1 MNCFKTP
8 ALIVFITIFSIS
20 LDFVFS
26 QTTSTFHKCVLDMN
40 ISSSSSGEACKT
52 LDSNWDDFLTHPC
65 CGLPF
70 NRYLRALAHWTNQTR
85 LIFLNSTQQSD
96 CLTSMNNSSS
106 DDFSCGIEKLTSGA
120 GGCSDYSDIDVV
132 NKLGS
137 RLKSLR
143 DDCSLMDSEGGLSKG
158 CNQCLRTWRA
168 IASSS
173 KNDSMKLEDNIC
185 RFSMLILLTSQRVSD
200 DSWIDKIFHCLGDNS
215 LPSAYSADEGG
226 SETRHRTKFK
236 RDLWILIG
244 GVAGMV
250 VMIIVALWILLKRK
264 TEVKPS
270 SGRYISDESYS
281 DESSYRRLSLKEIYS
296 ATDNLSMSNFIGQG
310 IAGKVYK
317 GILADRQHV
326 AIKHIIKDEQMESFV
341 REVTSLS
348 HIKHPNLVSLLGHYD
363 GPNECFLVY
372 ELCHNGNL
380 SEWLFGKSKYL
391 SWRRRLE
398 IALDCARGLL
408 FLHSY
413 PQGSIVHR
421 DIKPANILLSASFE
435 AKLSDF
441 GLSKII
447 SIGHS
452 YASSEV
458 RGTFGYVDPEYQK
471 NRHVNSYGD
480 VYSFGI
486 VLLQLLSGQRV
497 INLDLKNPMPLSKM
511 AKNLT
516 KGGNIKEFADPKLEG
531 KFSIEAFEILLKL
544 ALTSIGLKQ
553 QRPSMEQV
561 VIKLEEALDL
571 STRVESVHP

>member
-1 MNCFKTP
+1 MNCFKAP
-8 ALIVFITIFSIS
+8 LLIMFIMVFSIS
-20 LDFVFS
+20 FDLVFS
-26 QTTSTFHKCVLDMN
+26 QTNSSFNKCVLDFN
-40 ISSSSSGEACKT
+40 ISSSSSRDSCTT
-52 LDSNWDDFLTHPC
+52 LDNNWDGFLTHPC
-65 CGLPF
+65 CVLPF
-70 NRYLRALAHWTNQTR
+70 NIYLRALARWTNQTR
-85 LIFLNSTQQSD
+85 LIFLNSIQQMD
-96 CLTSMNNSSS
+96 CLTLMNNNST
-106 DDFSCGIEKLTSGA
+106 DIFSCGIEKLTSGA
-120 GGCSDYSDIDVV
+120 GGCSDYSEIDVL
-132 NKLGS
+132 NEIGS
-137 RLKSLR
+137 RLNSLR
-143 DDCSLMDSEGGLSKG
+143 DDCRLMDSEGGLTKG
-158 CNQCLRTWRA
+158 CNKCLKTWRE
-168 IASSS
+168 IAYTS
-173 KNDSMKLEDNIC
+173 KNDSMKLEDDIC
-185 RFSMLILLTSQRVSD
+185 RFSMLILLTSQRVAD
-200 DSWIDKIFHCLGDNS
+200 ESWIDKIFHCLGDNS
-215 LPSAYSADEGG
+215 LPLASSADESGN
-226 SETRHRTKFK
+226 ETIRSTKFK
-236 RDLWILIG
+236 TDLSILIV
-244 GVAGMV
+244 GVVGMV
-250 VMIIVALWILLKRK
+250 LVVIVALWIYVKRK
-264 TEVKPS
+264 AEVKPS
-270 SGRYISDESYS
+270 SERYNESYS
-281 DESSYRRLSLKEIYS
+281 EESSYRRLSLKEIYS
-296 ATDNLSMSNFIGQG
+296 ATDSLSMSNFIGQG

-326 AIKHIIKDEQMESFV
+326 AIKHIIKDEQMETFV

-363 GPNECFLVY
+363 APNECFLVY

-458 RGTFGYVDPEYQK
+458 RGTYGYVDPEYQK

-516 KGGNIKEFADPKLEG
+516 KGGNIKEFADLKLEG
-531 KFSIEAFEILLKL
+531 KFSMEAFELVLKL

-561 VIKLEEALDL
+561 VVKLEEALDL

>member
-1 MNCFKTP
+1 
-8 ALIVFITIFSIS
+8 
-20 LDFVFS
+20 
-26 QTTSTFHKCVLDMN
+26 
-40 ISSSSSGEACKT
+40 
-52 LDSNWDDFLTHPC
+52 
-65 CGLPF
+65 
-70 NRYLRALAHWTNQTR
+70 
-85 LIFLNSTQQSD
+85 
-96 CLTSMNNSSS
+96 MNNSSS
-106 DDFSCGIEKLTSGA
+106 DNFSCGIEKLTSGA
-120 GGCSDYSDIDVV
+120 GGCLDYSDIDVV
-132 NKLGS
+132 NDLGS

-143 DDCSLMDSEGGLSKG
+143 DDCRPVDSEGG
-158 CNQCLRTWRA
+158 CNRCLRTWRE
-168 IASSS
+168 IASTS
-173 KNDSMKLEDNIC
+173 KNDSMKLEDDIC
-185 RFSMLILLTSQRVSD
+185 RFSTLILLTSQRVSD
-200 DSWIDKIFHCLGDNS
+200 ESWIDKIFHCLGDNS
-215 LPSAYSADEGG
+215 LPLVSSADESG
-226 SETRHRTKFK
+226 SETRHITKFK
-236 RDLWILIG
+236 TELWILIG
-244 GVAGMV
+244 GVVGIV
-250 VMIIVALWILLKRK
+250 VLIIAALWILLKRK
-264 TEVKPS
+264 NEVKPS
-270 SGRYISDESYS
+270 SGRYKSDESG
-281 DESSYRRLSLKEIYS
+281 ESNYRGLSLKEIYS

-326 AIKHIIKDEQMESFV
+326 AIKHIIKDEQMETFV

-471 NRHVNSYGD
+471 NRQVNSYGD

-497 INLDLKNPMPLSKM
+497 INLDLNNPMPLSKM

-516 KGGNIKEFADPKLEG
+516 KGGNIKEFADSKLEG
-531 KFSIEAFEILLKL
+531 KFSMEAFELVLKL

-561 VIKLEEALDL
+561 VVKLEKAFDL

>member
-1 MNCFKTP
+1 MNCSKVP
-8 ALIVFITIFSIS
+8 VLIKFIMVFSIS
-20 LDFVFS
+20 LDLVFS
-26 QTTSTFHKCVLDMN
+26 HINISNNCVLNIN
-40 ISSSSSGEACKT
+40 ISSSSEDCTT
-52 LDSNWDDFLTHPC
+52 LDGNWDGFLTQPC

-70 NRYLRALAHWTNQTR
+70 NRYLQALARWTNQTGH
-85 LIFLNSTQQSD
+85 IFLNSTQQIH
-96 CLTSMNNSSS
+96 CLTSMKNTSF
-106 DDFSCGIEKLTSGA
+106 DTFSCGIEKLTSGA
-120 GGCSDYSDIDVV
+120 GGCSDYSEIDIV
-132 NKLGS
+132 NELGNI
-137 RLKSLR
+137 LKSLR
-143 DDCSLMDSEGGLSKG
+143 DDCSLMHSEGGLTKG
-158 CNQCLRTWRA
+158 CNQCLRTWG
-168 IASSS
+168 SLTSKS
-173 KNDSMKLEDNIC
+173 KNNSMKLEADIC
-185 RFSMLILLTSQRVSD
+185 RFSMLILLTSQRISD
-200 DSWIDKIFHCLGDNS
+200 ESWIDKIFYCLGDNS
-215 LPSAYSADEGG
+215 LPLVSSVDEIG

-236 RDLWILIG
+236 RDLGILIG
-244 GVAGMV
+244 GIVGLIV
-250 VMIIVALWILLKRK
+250 IIITAVWILLKRK
-264 TEVKPS
+264 NEVKPS
-270 SGRYISDESYS
+270 SGRYISDGSYS
-281 DESSYRRLSLKEIYS
+281 EESSYRKLSLKEIYS

-317 GILADRQHV
+317 GILADGQYV
-326 AIKHIIKDEQMESFV
+326 AIKHIIKDEQMETFV

-348 HIKHPNLVSLLGHYD
+348 HIRHPNLVSLLGHND

-391 SWRRRLE
+391 SWRQRLE
-398 IALDCARGLL
+398 IALDCARSLL

-421 DIKPANILLSASFE
+421 DIKPANILLSANFE

-497 INLDLKNPMPLSKM
+497 INLNLQNPMPLSKM

-516 KGGNIKEFADPKLEG
+516 KGGNIKEFADPKMEG
-531 KFSIEAFEILLKL
+531 KFSMEAFELMLKL
-544 ALTSIGLKQ
+544 ALVSIGLKQ

-561 VIKLEEALDL
+561 VVKLEEALDL
-571 STRVESVHP
+571 STRVESVHL

>member
-1 MNCFKTP
+1 MNCFKAP
-8 ALIVFITIFSIS
+8 ALIMFIMFFSIS
-20 LDFVFS
+20 FDLVFS
-26 QTTSTFHKCVLDMN
+26 QTNSSFNKCVLDIN
-40 ISSSSSGEACKT
+40 ISSSSSGEACTT
-52 LDSNWDDFLTHPC
+52 LDNNWDGFLTHPC

-70 NRYLRALAHWTNQTR
+70 NRYLRALARWTTQTR
-85 LIFLNSTQQSD
+85 LIFLNSTQQMD
-96 CLTSMNNSSS
+96 CLTLMNNNSYDS
-106 DDFSCGIEKLTSGA
+106 FSCGIEKLTSGA
-120 GGCSDYSDIDVV
+120 GGCSDYSEIDVV
-132 NKLGS
+132 NELGS
-137 RLKSLR
+137 RLKSMR
-143 DDCSLMDSEGGLSKG
+143 DDCRLMDSEGGLTKG
-158 CNQCLRTWRA
+158 CSKCLRTWRE
-168 IASSS
+168 IASTS
-173 KNDSMKLEDNIC
+173 KNDSMKLEDDIC

-200 DSWIDKIFHCLGDNS
+200 ESWIDKIFHCLGDNS
-215 LPSAYSADEGG
+215 LPLASSADESG
-226 SETRHRTKFK
+226 SETRRRTKFK
-236 RDLWILIG
+236 TDLSILIG
-244 GVAGMV
+244 GVVGV
-250 VMIIVALWILLKRK
+250 VLVIIIALWIYVKRK
-264 TEVKPS
+264 AEVKPS
-270 SGRYISDESYS
+270 SERYSESYS
-281 DESSYRRLSLKEIYS
+281 EASSYRRLSLKEIYS

-326 AIKHIIKDEQMESFV
+326 AIKHIIKDEQMETFV

-380 SEWLFGKSKYL
+380 SEWLFDKSKYL

-398 IALDCARGLL
+398 IALDCSRGLL

-421 DIKPANILLSASFE
+421 DIKPANILLCASFE

-452 YASSEV
+452 YVSSEV

-486 VLLQLLSGQRV
+486 VLIQLLSGQRV

-511 AKNLT
+511 AKNLI

-531 KFSIEAFEILLKL
+531 KFSMEAFELVLKL
-544 ALTSIGLKQ
+544 ALSSIGLKQ
-553 QRPSMEQV
+553 KRPSMEQV
-561 VIKLEEALDL
+561 VVKLEEALDL
-571 STRVESVHP
+571 STRVESVYP

>member
-1 MNCFKTP
+1 
-8 ALIVFITIFSIS
+8 
-20 LDFVFS
+20 
-26 QTTSTFHKCVLDMN
+26 
-40 ISSSSSGEACKT
+40 
-52 LDSNWDDFLTHPC
+52 
-65 CGLPF
+65 
-70 NRYLRALAHWTNQTR
+70 
-85 LIFLNSTQQSD
+85 
-96 CLTSMNNSSS
+96 
-106 DDFSCGIEKLTSGA
+106 
-120 GGCSDYSDIDVV
+120 
-132 NKLGS
+132 
-137 RLKSLR
+137 
-143 DDCSLMDSEGGLSKG
+143 
-158 CNQCLRTWRA
+158 
-168 IASSS
+168 
-173 KNDSMKLEDNIC
+173 
-185 RFSMLILLTSQRVSD
+185 
-200 DSWIDKIFHCLGDNS
+200 
-215 LPSAYSADEGG
+215 
-226 SETRHRTKFK
+226 
-236 RDLWILIG
+236 
-244 GVAGMV
+244 
-250 VMIIVALWILLKRK
+250 
-264 TEVKPS
+264 
-270 SGRYISDESYS
+270 
-281 DESSYRRLSLKEIYS
+281 
-296 ATDNLSMSNFIGQG
+296 MSNFIGQG

-326 AIKHIIKDEQMESFV
+326 AIKHIIKDEQMETFV

-372 ELCHNGNL
+372 ELCYNGNL

-497 INLDLKNPMPLSKM
+497 INLDLQNPMPLSKM

-516 KGGNIKEFADPKLEG
+516 KGGNIKEFADPKMQG
-531 KFSIEAFEILLKL
+531 KFSMEAFELVLKL
-544 ALTSIGLKQ
+544 ALVSIGLKQ

-561 VIKLEEALDL
+561 VVKLEEALDL
-571 STRVESVHP
+571 STRIESDHL

>member
-1 MNCFKTP
+1 MNCFKAP
-8 ALIVFITIFSIS
+8 LILIMFIMVFSIS
-20 LDFVFS
+20 WDLVFS
-26 QTTSTFHKCVLDMN
+26 QTTINKCILDIN
-40 ISSSSSGEACKT
+40 ISSSSSPGETCTT
-52 LDSNWDDFLTHPC
+52 LDSNWDGFLTQPC

-70 NRYLRALAHWTNQTR
+70 NRYLRSLSLWTNQTR
-85 LIFLNSTQQSD
+85 LIFLNSTQQMD
-96 CLTSMNNSSS
+96 CLTLMNNNST
-106 DDFSCGIEKLTSGA
+106 DNFSCGIEKLTSGA
-120 GGCSDYSDIDVV
+120 GGCSDYSDVDVV
-132 NKLGS
+132 NELGS
-137 RLKSLR
+137 KLKSLR
-143 DDCSLMDSEGGLSKG
+143 DDCKLMDPEGG
-158 CNQCLRTWRA
+158 CNQCLRTWRE
-168 IASSS
+168 IASMS
-173 KNDSMKLEDNIC
+173 KYDSMKLEDDIC
-185 RFSMLILLTSQRVSD
+185 RFSVLILLTSQRVSD
-200 DSWIDKIFHCLGDNS
+200 EGWIDKIFHCLGDNS
-215 LPSAYSADEGG
+215 LPLASFADESGN
-226 SETRHRTKFK
+226 ETRRRTKFK
-236 RDLWILIG
+236 TDLWILIG
-244 GVAGMV
+244 GIVGLV
-250 VMIIVALWILLKRK
+250 VIIIVALLILLKRK

-270 SGRYISDESYS
+270 SGRYISDESG
-281 DESSYRRLSLKEIYS
+281 ESSYRGLSLKEIYS
-296 ATDNLSMSNFIGQG
+296 ATDNLNMSNFIGQG

-326 AIKHIIKDEQMESFV
+326 AIKHIIKDEQMETFV

-408 FLHSY
+408 FLHLY

-447 SIGHS
+447 NIGHS

-497 INLDLKNPMPLSKM
+497 INLDLNNPMPLSKM
-511 AKNLT
+511 VYVLT
-516 KGGNIKEFADPKLEG
+516 P
-531 KFSIEAFEILLKL
+531 FSLAFF
-544 ALTSIGLKQ
+544 S
-553 QRPSMEQV
+553 S
-561 VIKLEEALDL
+561 
-571 STRVESVHP
+571 SFF

>member
-1 MNCFKTP
+1 MNCFRAP
-8 ALIVFITIFSIS
+8 VLIMLIMVFSIS
-20 LDFVFS
+20 LDLVFS
-26 QTTSTFHKCVLDMN
+26 QTFTKCVLDIN
-40 ISSSSSGEACKT
+40 ISSSSSEEACT
-52 LDSNWDDFLTHPC
+52 NLGSNWDGFLTQPC

-70 NRYLRALAHWTNQTR
+70 NRYLRALSRWTNQTG
-85 LIFLNSTQQSD
+85 LIFLNSTQQRD
-96 CLTSMNNSSS
+96 CLSLMNNSSY
-106 DDFSCGIEKLTSGA
+106 DNFICGIEKLTSSA
-120 GGCSDYSDIDVV
+120 GGCSDYSDTDIV
-132 NKLGS
+132 NDLGS

-143 DDCSLMDSEGGLSKG
+143 DDCRLMDSEGGCTKEFLMRVGLTKSF
-158 CNQCLRTWRA
+158 
-168 IASSS
+168 IA
-173 KNDSMKLEDNIC
+173 
-185 RFSMLILLTSQRVSD
+185 F
-200 DSWIDKIFHCLGDNS
+200 GDNS
-215 LPSAYSADEGG
+215 LPLASSADESG

-236 RDLWILIG
+236 TDLWILIG
-244 GVAGMV
+244 GVVGIV
-250 VMIIVALWILLKRK
+250 VVIIATLWILLKRK

-281 DESSYRRLSLKEIYS
+281 GESSYRGLSLKEIYS
-296 ATDNLSMSNFIGQG
+296 ATDNFSMSNFIGQG

-326 AIKHIIKDEQMESFV
+326 AIKHIIKDEQMETFV

-348 HIKHPNLVSLLGHYD
+348 HLKHPNLESLLGHYD

-380 SEWLFGKSKYL
+380 SEWLF
-391 SWRRRLE
+391 
-398 IALDCARGLL
+398 
-408 FLHSY
+408 
-413 PQGSIVHR
+413 GSIVHR

-471 NRHVNSYGD
+471 NRQVNSYGD

-486 VLLQLLSGQRV
+486 VLIQLLSGQR
-497 INLDLKNPMPLSKM
+497 

-516 KGGNIKEFADPKLEG
+516 KGGNIKEFADSKLEG
-531 KFSIEAFEILLKL
+531 KFSMESFELVLKL

-561 VIKLEEALDL
+561 VVKLEEALDL

>member
-1 MNCFKTP
+1 MNCFKAP
-8 ALIVFITIFSIS
+8 ALMIMSIIFFSIS
-20 LDFVFS
+20 LDLVFS
-26 QTTSTFHKCVLDMN
+26 RTNSLNKCVLDMN
-40 ISSSSSGEACKT
+40 ISGEACTT
-52 LDSNWDDFLTHPC
+52 LDNYTWDGFLNDHPC
-65 CGLPF
+65 CGLAF
-70 NRYLRALAHWTNQTR
+70 NTYLRALARWTNQTR
-85 LIFLNSTQQSD
+85 HDIFLNSTQQSD
-96 CLTSMNNSSS
+96 CLTLMNNNNSSTS
-106 DDFSCGIEKLTSGA
+106 DNFRCGIEKLTSTGA
-120 GGCSDYSDIDVV
+120 GGCSDYSEIDVE

-143 DDCSLMDSEGGLSKG
+143 DDCRLMDSGGGLAKG
-158 CNQCLRTWRA
+158 CNKCLRTWRE
-168 IASSS
+168 IA
-173 KNDSMKLEDNIC
+173 KNDTTKLEDDIC

-200 DSWIDKIFHCLGDNS
+200 ESWVDKIFHCLGNGS
-215 LPSAYSADEGG
+215 LPLASSADESGN
-226 SETRHRTKFK
+226 ETRRRTKFK
-236 RDLWILIG
+236 TDLWILIG
-244 GVAGMV
+244 GVVGMV
-250 VMIIVALWILLKRK
+250 LVIIVALWILSKRK
-264 TEVKPS
+264 AEVKPS

-281 DESSYRRLSLKEIYS
+281 DESTYRRLSLKEIYS
-296 ATDNLSMSNFIGQG
+296 ATDNLCMSNFIGQG
-310 IAGKVYK
+310 LAGKVYK
-317 GILADRQHV
+317 GILADRKHV
-326 AIKHIIKDEQMESFV
+326 AVKHIIKDEQMETFV

-391 SWRRRLE
+391 LWRRRLE

-413 PQGSIVHR
+413 PEGSIVHR

-471 NRHVNSYGD
+471 NRHVNTYGD

-497 INLDLKNPMPLSKM
+497 INLDLKKPMPLSKM

-531 KFSIEAFEILLKL
+531 KFSMVAFELVFKL
-544 ALTSIGLKQ
+544 ALSSIGLKQ

-571 STRVESVHP
+571 STRIESVHP

>member
-1 MNCFKTP
+1 MF
-8 ALIVFITIFSIS
+8 VMVFSIS
-20 LDFVFS
+20 LDLVYS
-26 QTTSTFHKCVLDMN
+26 QTNSFNKCVLDIN
-40 ISSSSSGEACKT
+40 ISSSSSGLSSTT
-52 LDSNWDDFLTHPC
+52 LDSNWDGFLTHPY

-70 NRYLRALAHWTNQTR
+70 NRYLRALARWTNQTR
-85 LIFLNSTQQSD
+85 LIFLNSTQQRD
-96 CLTSMNNSSS
+96 CLTLMNNNSS
-106 DDFSCGIEKLTSGA
+106 DNFSCGIEKLTSGA
-120 GGCSDYSDIDVV
+120 GGCSDYSEIDIV
-132 NKLGS
+132 NELGS

-143 DDCSLMDSEGGLSKG
+143 DDCRIMDSEGGLTKG
-158 CNQCLRTWRA
+158 CNKCLRTWRE
-168 IASSS
+168 IASPL
-173 KNDSMKLEDNIC
+173 KNDSMKLEDDIC

-200 DSWIDKIFHCLGDNS
+200 ESWIDKIFHCLGDNS
-215 LPSAYSADEGG
+215 LPLAASSADESG

-236 RDLWILIG
+236 TDLGILIV
-244 GVAGMV
+244 GVVGIV
-250 VMIIVALWILLKRK
+250 VILIVALWILLKRK
-264 TEVKPS
+264 TEVKPT
-270 SGRYISDESYS
+270 SGRYNESYTN
-281 DESSYRRLSLKEIYS
+281 ESSYRRLSLKEIYS

-326 AIKHIIKDEQMESFV
+326 AIKHIIKDEQMETFV

-497 INLDLKNPMPLSKM
+497 INLDLMNPMPLSKM

-531 KFSIEAFEILLKL
+531 KFSMEAFELVLKL

-561 VIKLEEALDL
+561 VVKLEEALDL

>member
-1 MNCFKTP
+1 M
-8 ALIVFITIFSIS
+8 
-20 LDFVFS
+20 
-26 QTTSTFHKCVLDMN
+26 
-40 ISSSSSGEACKT
+40 
-52 LDSNWDDFLTHPC
+52 
-65 CGLPF
+65 
-70 NRYLRALAHWTNQTR
+70 
-85 LIFLNSTQQSD
+85 D
-96 CLTSMNNSSS
+96 CLTLMNNNST
-106 DDFSCGIEKLTSGA
+106 DIFSCGIEKLTSGA
-120 GGCSDYSDIDVV
+120 GGCSDYSEIDVL
-132 NKLGS
+132 NEIGS
-137 RLKSLR
+137 RLNSLR
-143 DDCSLMDSEGGLSKG
+143 DDCRLMDSEGGLTKG
-158 CNQCLRTWRA
+158 CNKCLKTWRE
-168 IASSS
+168 IAYTS
-173 KNDSMKLEDNIC
+173 KNDSMKLEDDIC
-185 RFSMLILLTSQRVSD
+185 RFSMLILLTSQRVAD
-200 DSWIDKIFHCLGDNS
+200 ESWIDKIFHCLGDNS
-215 LPSAYSADEGG
+215 LPLASSADESGN
-226 SETRHRTKFK
+226 ETIRSTKFK
-236 RDLWILIG
+236 
-244 GVAGMV
+244 
-250 VMIIVALWILLKRK
+250 
-264 TEVKPS
+264 T
-270 SGRYISDESYS
+270 DESYS
-281 DESSYRRLSLKEIYS
+281 EESSYRRLSLKEIYS
-296 ATDNLSMSNFIGQG
+296 ATDSLSMSNFIGQG

-326 AIKHIIKDEQMESFV
+326 AIKHIIKDEQMETFV

-363 GPNECFLVY
+363 APIECFLVY

-458 RGTFGYVDPEYQK
+458 RGTYGYVDPEYQK

-516 KGGNIKEFADPKLEG
+516 KGGNIKEFADLKLEG
-531 KFSIEAFEILLKL
+531 KFSMEAFELVLKL

-561 VIKLEEALDL
+561 VVKLEEALDL